1 MKLSEHGDYLIQLS
15 RLGSFNCYFVREDDG
30 LTLVDTN
37 LPGSAKG
44 IIQAAESLGQPIKR
58 LTITHAHGDHAASMD
73 AVVEALQEVEV
84 AFSARTERFLSG
96 DMSLEADEPQSKLR
110 GSYVTSNTK
119 PSRRLAPGDQIG
131 SLKVVAAPGHT
142 PDQIAFMD
150 IRDETLIAGDA
161 YQTKAGT
168 AVMGVMRW
176 LFPFPAMATWDK
188 PTALATARNLYD
200 LQPRRLAVGHG
211 RVLEDPLAEME
222 KAISEAERS
231 FGGQTQVA

>member
-1 MKLSEHGDYLIQLS
+1 
-15 RLGSFNCYFVREDDG
+15 
-30 LTLVDTN
+30 
-37 LPGSAKG
+37 
-44 IIQAAESLGQPIKR
+44 
-58 LTITHAHGDHAASMD
+58 
-73 AVVEALQEVEV
+73 
-84 AFSARTERFLSG
+84 
-96 DMSLEADEPQSKLR
+96 MSLEADEPQSKLR

-142 PDQIAFMD
+142 PDQIAFID

-188 PTALATARNLYD
+188 PTALVTARNLYD

-222 KAISEAERS
+222 KAIGEAERS

>member
-1 MKLSEHGDYLIQLS
+1 MKITEHGDYLIQLS

-37 LPGSAKG
+37 LSGSAKG
-44 IIQAAESLGQPIKR
+44 IVQAAESLGQPIKR
-58 LTITHAHGDHAASMD
+58 LTLTHAHGDHAASMD
-73 AVVEALQEVEV
+73 AVVEALPEVEV

-119 PSRRLAPGDQIG
+119 PGRRLAPGDQIG

-150 IRDETLIAGDA
+150 VRDETLIAGDA

-188 PTALATARNLYD
+188 PTALATGRNLYD

-222 KAISEAERS
+222 KAIREAERS

>member
-1 MKLSEHGDYLIQLS
+1 MKITEHGDYLIQLS
-15 RLGSFNCYFVREDDG
+15 RLGSFNCYFLREDDG

-37 LPGSAKG
+37 LSGSAKG
-44 IIQAAESLGQPIKR
+44 IIQAAESLGLPIKR
-58 LTITHAHGDHAASMD
+58 LTLTHAHADHAASMD
-73 AVVEALQEVEV
+73 AVIEALPEVEV
-84 AFSARTERFLSG
+84 TFSARTERFLAG
-96 DMSLEADEPQSKLR
+96 DLSLEADEPQSKLR

-131 SLKVVAAPGHT
+131 SLKVFAAPGHT
-142 PDQIAFMD
+142 PDQIAFID
-150 IRDETLIAGDA
+150 VRDETLIAGDA